1 MFFPPDAI
9 SALQYP
15 PVTEQVKR
23 RCRWLLGFAN
33 DVLTPLRGTPAD
45 PFQETNID
53 ANALGWAL
61 AAVTSRAFRVRGPDH
76 PAAMLPLID
85 MCNHSFEPNAKI
97 QGNSSG
103 ALSMVTT
110 REITA
115 GEAILISYGNLPN
128 DFLLLDY
135 GFIIPDNPYDT
146 VQLRFD
152 RNLVEASKAVAN
164 VGSTIPGVESAGGT
178 AVPPLP
184 AWQVK
189 ALESLRLVGS
199 DANTEVSMIQ
209 LTSSSSTSPSATP
222 VVNPE
227 VAVAFGAESFSSNS
241 DFNIGCPVDARL
253 LGGVRVLCAANAGE
267 IEGRSGIEGL
277 GNWNALLSLRNELAT
292 LRTLS
297 GMALICLSQF
307 SGTEEEDVQILKQG
321 VDPKTNGLLSSD
333 MQLAVRFR
341 LEKKRLLSAAL
352 QALARRIK
360 ELTEGGGGVMGAA
373 GNSSSSGASG
383 GSKGQGK
390 SKGKSRSAGSPATS
404 KGFGR

>member
-1 MFFPPDAI
+1 M
-9 SALQYP
+9 
-15 PVTEQVKR
+15 
-23 RCRWLLGFAN
+23 
-33 DVLTPLRGTPAD
+33 
-45 PFQETNID
+45 
-53 ANALGWAL
+53 
-61 AAVTSRAFRVRGPDH
+61 
-76 PAAMLPLID
+76 
-85 MCNHSFEPNAKI
+85 
-97 QGNSSG
+97 
-103 ALSMVTT
+103 
-110 REITA
+110 
-115 GEAILISYGNLPN
+115 
-128 DFLLLDY
+128 
-135 GFIIPDNPYDT
+135 
-146 VQLRFD
+146 
-152 RNLVEASKAVAN
+152 
-164 VGSTIPGVESAGGT
+164 
-178 AVPPLP
+178 
-184 AWQVK
+184 
-189 ALESLRLVGS
+189 
-199 DANTEVSMIQ
+199 
-209 LTSSSSTSPSATP
+209 
-222 VVNPE
+222 
-227 VAVAFGAESFSSNS
+227 
-241 DFNIGCPVDARL
+241 
-253 LGGVRVLCAANAGE
+253 LCAANAGE

-341 LEKKRLLSAAL
+341 LEKNRLLSAAL